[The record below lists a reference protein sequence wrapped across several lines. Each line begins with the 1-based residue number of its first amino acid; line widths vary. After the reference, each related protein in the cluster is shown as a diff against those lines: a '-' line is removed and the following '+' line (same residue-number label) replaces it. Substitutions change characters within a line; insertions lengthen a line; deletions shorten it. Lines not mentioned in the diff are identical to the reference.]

1 MSEQSERLEE
11 IKLYEQVAEELER
24 EYQVKGLWV
33 KALSETENDS
43 EKAKAL

>member
-1 MSEQSERLEE
+1 MNSESSQLNE

-33 KALSETENDS
+33 KALLETENDS